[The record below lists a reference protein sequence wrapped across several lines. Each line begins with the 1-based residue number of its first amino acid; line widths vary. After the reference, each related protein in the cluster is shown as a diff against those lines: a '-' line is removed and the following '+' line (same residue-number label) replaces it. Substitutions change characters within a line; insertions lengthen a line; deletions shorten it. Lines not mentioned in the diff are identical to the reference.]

1 VSPSL
6 NHDNKLLDFGPPT
19 FGYDL
24 VDYAYRRTSIT
35 LSAQLQGMFFLAETP
50 PGEPPQAFP
59 ELTCYRRNL
68 FSITG
73 TITLPRTLRYIVT
86 DQAEQIPIL
95 SQELVLCATESIEG
109 NAVKIISVP
118 WKTSAATAA
127 PLPPDDNTEREP
139 PSMPLDITSGTS
151 DADPEYANFPI
162 AFKRLQFRVATANN
176 GRRRELQQHF
186 SLCLRVM
193 ATLAT
198 GAFIPL
204 CEIASGSIVVRGRS
218 PRNFQAKKDV
228 PLGSGSVGGRRPRAH
243 INGDST
249 ASVPLPTIKTEP
261 SMIFLPEE
269 QQTDVPDFSDW
280 NLPVKQDALTAV
292 ALDPYPSYRT
302 QDVYAH
308 SSPELRRTSSFPQQI
323 PEQQPQQERQRPF
336 LAPMNLSLTD
346 EEPRQAVEVAHVIA
360 NGGGKGSARKTPRL
374 SLSTSFGA
382 GNSLLDVDLE
392 DAADRLYEYF
402 PLGLDD
408 WQEPVD
414 AVYRYVFSS
423 VLCVTPASKG

>member
-1 VSPSL
+1 
-6 NHDNKLLDFGPPT
+6 
-19 FGYDL
+19 
-24 VDYAYRRTSIT
+24 
-35 LSAQLQGMFFLAETP
+35 MFFLAETP
-50 PGEPPQAFP
+50 PDEPPQAFP

-95 SQELVLCATESIEG
+95 SQELALCATESIEG

-118 WKTSAATAA
+118 WKTSATTAA
-127 PLPPDDNTEREP
+127 PRPLDDKTEREP
-139 PSMPLDITSGTS
+139 TSMPLDITSGSS

-186 SLCLRVM
+186 SLRLRVM

-218 PRNFQAKKDV
+218 PRNFQAKKEV
-228 PLGSGSVGGRRPRAH
+228 PLGSGSVGGRRSKAH
-243 INGDST
+243 NNGDGAVSDPFL
-249 ASVPLPTIKTEP
+249 AIKTEP
-261 SMIFLPEE
+261 SIIFPTDE
-269 QQTDVPDFSDW
+269 QQVDAPDFSDW
-280 NLPVKQDALTAV
+280 QMPVNQGVLTPV
-292 ALDPYPSYRT
+292 PVDPYASYGPP
-302 QDVYAH
+302 DVYAY
-308 SSPELRRTSSFPQQI
+308 SSPELHHTSSFVQQPPQQ
-323 PEQQPQQERQRPF
+323 QSHQLQQRPF
-336 LAPMNLSLTD
+336 LAPLNLSLTD
-346 EEPRQAVEVAHVIA
+346 EEPRRAIKVAHTI
-360 NGGGKGSARKTPRL
+360 GGGDGKVSARKTPRL
-374 SLSTSFGA
+374 SHSASFGA
-382 GNSLLDVDLE
+382 GNSLLDTDVE

-414 AVYRYVFSS
+414 AVYRYVILKPLLKTPMPAPARR
-423 VLCVTPASKG
+423 VATTAVT